1 MERYLPGLT
10 DELARRGAVTMA
22 DVSRSVR
29 WFRGG
34 YHRPGASDIAGVG
47 VSRPVLE
54 ASVRARVLALPNV
67 QVMEGCKVLGL
78 VAEGGRV
85 AGVRLARGEAG
96 GEETMPAGLVVDASG
111 RGSRSPAWLEDL
123 GYARPAVEQVR
134 VDLGYT
140 TCFFRRRPEQTPGLE
155 GIVLVP
161 RPPDRRMGVMLAQDG
176 DRWVVTLG
184 GYLGEHVPAD
194 YQRFLQAAKK
204 LPTPDIYHVIK
215 NAELVREPVAY
226 KFRANMRHRYEKLKR
241 FPEGYLVLGDA
252 LCSFNPIYGQGMTV
266 AALEAVVLDE
276 CLAAGRARLAGRF
289 YGRASTI
296 VDDAWDAA
304 VGTDL
309 GFDEVEGPRTP
320 MVRFLNW
327 YIGKV
332 HAAARKDA
340 QVSIAFLRVINMLAP
355 PPSILHPRVVWRV
368 LKANLGAGRREQAAK
383 TSVLGN
389 LRNSGQGE
397 DVDLRRTG
405 ERLEPQRQ
413 VVKGS

>member
-1 MERYLPGLT
+1 MLNETGKQGKTAVVIGASMAGLLAARALADHFDQVTLLERDRFPAPGENRRGVPQGKHTHVLLELGRQIMERYLPGLT

-161 RPPDRRMGVMLAQDG
+161 TPPDRRMGVMLAQDG

-215 NAELVREPVAY
+215 NAELVREP
-226 KFRANMRHRYEKLKR
+226 
-241 FPEGYLVLGDA
+241 
-252 LCSFNPIYGQGMTV
+252 
-266 AALEAVVLDE
+266 
-276 CLAAGRARLAGRF
+276 
-289 YGRASTI
+289 
-296 VDDAWDAA
+296 
-304 VGTDL
+304 
-309 GFDEVEGPRTP
+309 
-320 MVRFLNW
+320 
-327 YIGKV
+327 
-332 HAAARKDA
+332 
-340 QVSIAFLRVINMLAP
+340 
-355 PPSILHPRVVWRV
+355 
-368 LKANLGAGRREQAAK
+368 
-383 TSVLGN
+383 
-389 LRNSGQGE
+389 
-397 DVDLRRTG
+397 
-405 ERLEPQRQ
+405 
-413 VVKGS
+413 